1 MAHSWTDAELI
12 TIGGAEELQISS
24 HRRDGTA
31 RPYITIWVVRA
42 ESQLYVHSAH
52 GFR

>member
-1 MAHSWTDAELI
+1 MI
-12 TIGGAEELQISS
+12 TIGGAEESQISS

-31 RPYITIWVVRA
+31 RPYITIWVVPA
-42 ESQLYVHSAH
+42 ENQLYVRSAY